1 MSESIGKSGSVM
13 VTQDGDVCRVAGTL
27 NFETAGA
34 ALEQVR
40 PMIEKASSLTIDLDG
55 VSNSNSAGL
64 ALMIE
69 WLAIGRSSGH
79 DVSFARIPDGLV
91 QIAGVCQVDG
101 LI

>member
-1 MSESIGKSGSVM
+1 MSNPTGSSGSVS

-34 ALEQVR
+34 ALAQVQ
-40 PMIEKASSLTIDLDG
+40 PMIENSSSLTIDLDG

-79 DVSFARIPDGLV
+79 DVSFARVPDGLV
-91 QIAGVCQVDG
+91 QLAGVCQVDG